1 MKSPNEI
8 LKQQI
13 EEVLKQLEH
22 KDSLRVEIE
31 RLKLLSSALESGEYP
46 PIVNNILYYSF
57 NTALTKLFELKEY
70 LKNRDNEIE
79 LYYLLREANTATE
92 AYISSLKGSRR
103 KEIIQLSLPIYLSVI
118 VYLLGVITDPV
129 EINILTL
136 LLGIIGAGL
145 TYLTIIGG
153 YAVIIGASLLNIA
166 VNLLAQ
172 GLKSLGSVVIH
183 LLILV
188 SAVTYVYI
196 MFSLKSEKYRE
207 KLNKLFAD
215 TSQVIEKVAEPAN
228 MLEVEELLKEVSAT
242 PSGLAKQLLR
252 YKASVMIMN
261 GFRPEELKKTLS
273 KYVY

>member
-145 TYLTIIGG
+145 TYLTIIWG

-242 PSGLAKQLLR
+242 PSSLAKQLLR